1 MTHLNQDP
9 LVPAAAG
16 YHENLGMVMCLLNQ
30 SKFHDGFLLWNLSID
45 IEPALRR
52 GHLKVYFDDHQRPIG
67 FVIWEWV
74 NSRTISHL
82 INLEATPSL
91 DHCPGREYLLINEFI
106 GTAANAKAM
115 IQDLTDQL
123 FPREHIF
130 SLSRYADGS
139 IRKVHHWQGAQLR
152 ANSDAV
158 S

>member
-1 MTHLNQDP
+1 MTQINRDP
-9 LVPAAAG
+9 SVPAVTG

-45 IEPALRR
+45 IVPALTR
-52 GHLKVYFDDHQRPIG
+52 GHLKLYFDDHQQAIG

-82 INLEATPSL
+82 VNLDATPDL
-91 DHCPGREYLLINEFI
+91 DYCPRREYLLINEFI

-115 IQDLTDQL
+115 IQDLTDHL

-130 SLSRYADGS
+130 CLSRHADGS

-152 ANSDAV
+152 SNSTAV